1 MFAYPPQAAVD
12 RVIPKNM
19 IYKNARPSTAVKNY
33 FISQVRDIVWKYK
46 LSQDTIN
53 LSPKEGIREIQ
64 VFDITL
70 KTFEFNQD
78 ILKTIDK
85 AIPYPI
91 FFRVRFGESVNR
103 IIALKRPAG
112 SEPDKSAISDYFQT
126 GWQDAQAPEKPLPV
140 ALDLK
145 SLYDQMLMPYIGIVP
160 RAQEALH
167 DLIQRAQD
175 IRRIKRELTLL
186 EAKMAKEI
194 QFKRK
199 IELNTQIRN
208 LKSAL
213 RDLTF

>member
-145 SLYDQMLMPYIGIVP
+145 SLYDQMLMPYIGIAP

-175 IRRIKRELTLL
+175 ICRIKRELTLL
-186 EAKMAKEI
+186 ESKMAKEI

-199 IELNTQIRN
+199 IELNTQIRAVRA
-208 LKSAL
+208 AL